1 MKSTIKILAL
11 GTILSIVSTQTL
23 IAEDKSIKKTK
34 ITIEEMEINLAILA
48 KEISEEK
55 VKLYQKEALL
65 NDMKLDLLR
74 QSQSKK

>member
-1 MKSTIKILAL
+1 MNKALKILTL
-11 GTILSIVSTQTL
+11 GAILSLTSTQIL
-23 IAEDKSIKKTK
+23 IAKEKSVADKTV
-34 ITIEEMEINLAILA
+34 TIEEMEINLAKLA

-74 QSQSKK
+74 QRHITK

>member
-1 MKSTIKILAL
+1 MNNSIKILAL
-11 GTILSIVSTQTL
+11 GAILSLTSTQTL
-23 IAEDKSIKKTK
+23 IAKEKTMTEKKM
-34 ITIEEMEINLAILA
+34 TIEEMELSLAKLA

-74 QSQSKK
+74 QKHTKK

>member
-1 MKSTIKILAL
+1 MKNTIKILAL